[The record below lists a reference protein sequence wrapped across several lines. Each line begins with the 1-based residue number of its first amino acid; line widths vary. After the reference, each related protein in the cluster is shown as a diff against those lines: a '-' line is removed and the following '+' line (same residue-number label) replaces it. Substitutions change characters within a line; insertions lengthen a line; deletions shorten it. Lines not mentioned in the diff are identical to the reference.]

1 MLRFFA
7 PYKKEFILGPLFK
20 LAEAVLELMLPTV
33 TAFIIDRGII
43 AGDRGEVLKWG
54 AVMLI
59 FAVTGWTA
67 AIVCQFF
74 ASRASQGLGTDLRNS
89 LFEKIFSLSERQRRR
104 FGSDSLTN
112 RVIVDVNQIQTGAA
126 MVIRLLIRAP
136 FLCIGGIV
144 MAAILNPPLS
154 LLFILLT
161 GVTAAVSAAIF
172 FKSVPMSRK
181 AQNLLDSLTV
191 KLRQNLSGVRVI
203 RAFTAE
209 EREINAFRQ
218 STAAHEKQAAAAGI
232 LTALTEPTTT
242 LLLNFGIIGVIAFGG
257 WRVRNG
263 EMSRGE
269 IVALVNYF
277 IMILNAFVVISNLAV
292 LFSKTAA
299 AAGRVKEILDTKTE
313 EAPDGES
320 ALPPEQT
327 DTPLIEFQNV
337 TFRYAP
343 GTDAALKNVSFRL
356 FKGRMMGVIGGT
368 GSGKTTLGDLIQRFY
383 EIDEGRIL
391 INGTDI
397 RKLSPAVVR
406 GLTAAVSQEKTLFS
420 GTIAENLRWGNPN
433 ADDAGLEAAL
443 RAARAEAFVK
453 ALPAGLQ
460 TPVERGGVNF
470 SGGQRQRLCLARAFL
485 KPAPVL
491 LLDDAF
497 SALDAETGAAVRA
510 GVEERRQTQAVIV
523 ISQRTENLRRADFIL
538 TLENGAVVGIG
549 THESLL
555 KTCAVYREIAA
566 SQGEGS

>member
-161 GVTAAVSAAIF
+161 GATAAVSAAIF

-299 AAGRVKEILDTKTE
+299 AAGRVKEILNTKTE
-313 EAPDGES
+313 EATDGES

-343 GTDAALKNVSFRL
+343 GTDAALKNVSFRR
-356 FKGRMMGVIGGT
+356 FKGRMMVVIGGT

-397 RKLSPAVVR
+397 RELSPAVVR

-433 ADDAGLEAAL
+433 ADDAELEAAL

-538 TLENGAVVGIG
+538 TLENGAVAGIG

-555 KTCAVYREIAA
+555 KTCTVYREIAA

>member
-43 AGDRGEVLKWG
+43 AGDRDEVLKWG

-161 GVTAAVSAAIF
+161 GATAAVSAAIF

-538 TLENGAVVGIG
+538 TLENGAVAGIG

-555 KTCAVYREIAA
+555 KTCTVYREIAA

>member
-161 GVTAAVSAAIF
+161 GATAAVSAAIF

-299 AAGRVKEILDTKTE
+299 AAGRVKEILNTKTE
-313 EAPDGES
+313 EATDGES

-397 RKLSPAVVR
+397 RELSPAVVR

-538 TLENGAVVGIG
+538 TLENGSVAGAG

-555 KTCAVYREIAA
+555 KTCTVYREIAA

>member
-89 LFEKIFSLSERQRRR
+89 LFEKIFSLSERQRRC

-161 GVTAAVSAAIF
+161 GATAAVSAVIF

-313 EAPDGES
+313 EATDGES

-397 RKLSPAVVR
+397 REFSPAVVR

-433 ADDAGLEAAL
+433 ADDAELEAAL

-538 TLENGAVVGIG
+538 TLENGAVAGIG

-555 KTCAVYREIAA
+555 KTCTVYREIAA

>member
-1 MLRFFA
+1 MLRFLA

-33 TAFIIDRGII
+33 TAFIIDRGIV

-54 AVMLI
+54 AVMLV
-59 FAVTGWTA
+59 FALTGWA
-67 AIVCQFF
+67 AAVVCQFF

-89 LFEKIFSLSERQRRR
+89 LFEKIFSLSESQRRR

-161 GVTAAVSAAIF
+161 GATAAVSAAIF

-299 AAGRVKEILDTKTE
+299 AAGRVKEILNTKTE
-313 EAPDGES
+313 EATDGES

-397 RKLSPAVVR
+397 RELSPAVVR

-433 ADDAGLEAAL
+433 ADDAELEAAL
-443 RAARAEAFVK
+443 RAARAEDFVK
-453 ALPAGLQ
+453 SLPAGLQ

-510 GVEERRQTQAVIV
+510 GVEGRRQSQAVIV

-538 TLENGAVVGIG
+538 TLENGAVAGIG

-555 KTCAVYREIAA
+555 KTCTVYREIAA

>member
-161 GVTAAVSAAIF
+161 GATAAVSAVIF

-299 AAGRVKEILDTKTE
+299 AAGRVKEILNTETE
-313 EAPDGES
+313 EATDGES

-397 RKLSPAVVR
+397 RELSPAVVR

-433 ADDAGLEAAL
+433 ADDAELEAAL

-538 TLENGAVVGIG
+538 TLENGAVAGIG

-555 KTCAVYREIAA
+555 KTCTVYREIAA

>member
-1 MLRFFA
+1 MLRFLA

-33 TAFIIDRGII
+33 TAFIIDRGIV

-54 AVMLI
+54 AVMLV
-59 FAVTGWTA
+59 FALTGWA
-67 AIVCQFF
+67 AAVVCQFF

-89 LFEKIFSLSERQRRR
+89 LFEKIFSLSENQRQR

-161 GVTAAVSAAIF
+161 GVTAAVSAVIF

-181 AQNLLDSLTV
+181 AQSLLDALTV
-191 KLRQNLSGVRVI
+191 RLRQNLSGVRVI

-209 EREINAFRQ
+209 EREINAFRK

-232 LTALTEPTTT
+232 LTALTEPATT

-269 IVALVNYF
+269 IVALINYF
-277 IMILNAFVVISNLAV
+277 IMILNAFVVVSNLAV

-299 AAGRVKEILDTKTE
+299 ATARVKEILNSDSGETT
-313 EAPDGES
+313 DG
-320 ALPPEQT
+320 AAVLPPGQNQI
-327 DTPLIEFQNV
+327 PLIEFQNV

-343 GTDAALKNVSFRL
+343 GTEAALKNVSFRL
-356 FKGRMMGVIGGT
+356 FKGQMMGIIGGT
-368 GSGKTTLGDLIQRFY
+368 GSGKTTLGDLIQRFHQT
-383 EIDEGRIL
+383 DEGRIL
-391 INGTDI
+391 VNGSDI
-397 RKLSPAVVR
+397 RELSPKAVR
-406 GLTAAVSQEKTLFS
+406 ELTAAVSQEKTLFS
-420 GTIAENLRWGNPN
+420 GTVAENLRWGNPD

-443 RAARAEAFVK
+443 RAARAEDFVK
-453 ALPAGLQ
+453 SLPAGLQ

-538 TLENGAVVGIG
+538 TLENGAVVGAG

>member
-1 MLRFFA
+1 MLRFLA

-20 LAEAVLELMLPTV
+20 LTEAVLELMLPTV
-33 TAFIIDRGII
+33 TAFIIDRGIV

-54 AVMLI
+54 AVMLV
-59 FAVTGWTA
+59 FALTGWA
-67 AIVCQFF
+67 AAVVCQFF

-89 LFEKIFSLSERQRRR
+89 LFEKIFSLSESQRQR
-104 FGSDSLTN
+104 FGNDSLTN

-161 GVTAAVSAAIF
+161 GVTAAVSAVIF

-181 AQNLLDSLTV
+181 AQSLLDALTV
-191 KLRQNLSGVRVI
+191 RLRQNLSGVRVI

-209 EREINAFRQ
+209 EREINAFRK

-232 LTALTEPTTT
+232 LTALTEPATT
-242 LLLNFGIIGVIAFGG
+242 LLLNFGVIGVIAFGG

-269 IVALVNYF
+269 IVALINYF
-277 IMILNAFVVISNLAV
+277 IMILNAFVVVSNLAV

-299 AAGRVKEILDTKTE
+299 ATARVKEILNSDSGETT
-313 EAPDGES
+313 DG
-320 ALPPEQT
+320 AAVLPPGQNQI
-327 DTPLIEFQNV
+327 PLIEFQNV

-343 GTDAALKNVSFRL
+343 GTEAALKNVSFRL
-356 FKGRMMGVIGGT
+356 FKGQMMGIIGGT
-368 GSGKTTLGDLIQRFY
+368 GSGKTTLGDLIQRFHQT
-383 EIDEGRIL
+383 DEGRIL
-391 INGTDI
+391 VNGTDI
-397 RKLSPAVVR
+397 RELSPKAVR
-406 GLTAAVSQEKTLFS
+406 ELTAAVSQEKTLFS
-420 GTIAENLRWGNPN
+420 GTVTENLRWGNPD
-433 ADDAGLEAAL
+433 ADEAGLEAAL
-443 RAARAEAFVK
+443 RAARAEDFVK
-453 ALPAGLQ
+453 SLPAGLQ

-538 TLENGAVVGIG
+538 TLENGAVAGIG

-555 KTCAVYREIAA
+555 KTCTVYREIAA

>member
-43 AGDRGEVLKWG
+43 AGNRGEVLKWG

-161 GVTAAVSAAIF
+161 GVTAAVSAVIF

-181 AQNLLDSLTV
+181 AQSLLDALTV
-191 KLRQNLSGVRVI
+191 RLRQNLSGVRVI

-232 LTALTEPTTT
+232 LTALTEPATT
-242 LLLNFGIIGVIAFGG
+242 LLLNFGVIGVIAFGG

-299 AAGRVKEILDTKTE
+299 AAGRVKEILNTKTE
-313 EAPDGES
+313 EATDGES

-397 RKLSPAVVR
+397 RELSPAVVR

-433 ADDAGLEAAL
+433 ADDAELEAAL

-538 TLENGAVVGIG
+538 TLENGAVAGIG

-555 KTCAVYREIAA
+555 KTCTVYREIAA

>member
-1 MLRFFA
+1 MLRFLA

-161 GVTAAVSAAIF
+161 GATAAVSAAIF

-181 AQNLLDSLTV
+181 AQTLLDSLTV

-299 AAGRVKEILDTKTE
+299 AAGRVKEILNTKTE
-313 EAPDGES
+313 EATDGES

-510 GVEERRQTQAVIV
+510 GVEGRRQSQAVIV

-538 TLENGAVVGIG
+538 TLENGAVVGAG

>member
-161 GVTAAVSAAIF
+161 GATAAVSAAIF

-181 AQNLLDSLTV
+181 AQTLLDSLTV

-313 EAPDGES
+313 EATDGKS

-397 RKLSPAVVR
+397 RELSPEVVR

-433 ADDAGLEAAL
+433 ADDAELEAAL

-538 TLENGAVVGIG
+538 TLENGAVAGIG

-555 KTCAVYREIAA
+555 KTCTVYREIAA

>member
-161 GVTAAVSAAIF
+161 GATAAVSAAIF

-181 AQNLLDSLTV
+181 AQTLLDSLTV

-292 LFSKTAA
+292 LFSKTVA

-313 EAPDGES
+313 EATDGES

-397 RKLSPAVVR
+397 RELSPAVVR

-433 ADDAGLEAAL
+433 ADDAELEAAL

-460 TPVERGGVNF
+460 APVERGGANF

-538 TLENGAVVGIG
+538 TLENGAVAGIG

-555 KTCAVYREIAA
+555 KTCTVYREIAA

>member
-43 AGDRGEVLKWG
+43 AGNRGEVLKWG
-54 AVMLI
+54 AVMLV

-161 GVTAAVSAAIF
+161 GVTAAVSAVIF

-181 AQNLLDSLTV
+181 AQSLLDALTV
-191 KLRQNLSGVRVI
+191 RLRQNLSGVRVI

-232 LTALTEPTTT
+232 LTALTEPATT
-242 LLLNFGIIGVIAFGG
+242 LLLNFGVIGVIAFGG

-299 AAGRVKEILDTKTE
+299 AAGRVKEILNTKTE
-313 EAPDGES
+313 EATDGES

-397 RKLSPAVVR
+397 RELSPAVVR

-433 ADDAGLEAAL
+433 ADDAELEAAL

-538 TLENGAVVGIG
+538 TLENGAVAGIG

-555 KTCAVYREIAA
+555 KTCTVYREIAA

>member
-43 AGDRGEVLKWG
+43 AGDRDEVLKWG

-161 GVTAAVSAAIF
+161 GATAAVSAAIF

-397 RKLSPAVVR
+397 RELSPAVVR

-433 ADDAGLEAAL
+433 ADDAELEAAL

-497 SALDAETGAAVRA
+497 SALDAETGAAVGA

-538 TLENGAVVGIG
+538 TLENGAVAGIG

-555 KTCAVYREIAA
+555 KTCTVYREIAA
-566 SQGEGS
+566 SQGEGP

>member
-59 FAVTGWTA
+59 FAVTVWTA

-161 GVTAAVSAAIF
+161 GVTAAVSAVIF

-299 AAGRVKEILDTKTE
+299 AAGRVKEILNTKTE
-313 EAPDGES
+313 EATDGES

-397 RKLSPAVVR
+397 RELSPAVVR

-433 ADDAGLEAAL
+433 ADDAELEAAL

-538 TLENGAVVGIG
+538 TLENGAVAGIG

-555 KTCAVYREIAA
+555 KTCTVYREIAA

>member
-161 GVTAAVSAAIF
+161 GATAAVSAVIF

-313 EAPDGES
+313 EATDGES

-397 RKLSPAVVR
+397 REFSPAVVR

-433 ADDAGLEAAL
+433 ADDAELEAAL

-538 TLENGAVVGIG
+538 TLENGAVAGIG

-555 KTCAVYREIAA
+555 KTCTVYREIAA

>member
-1 MLRFFA
+1 MLRFLA

-59 FAVTGWTA
+59 LAVTGWTA
-67 AIVCQFF
+67 AIVGQFI

-112 RVIVDVNQIQTGAA
+112 RVIVDINQIQTGAA

-161 GVTAAVSAAIF
+161 GATAAVSAAIF

-299 AAGRVKEILDTKTE
+299 AAGRVKEILNTKTE
-313 EAPDGES
+313 EATDGES

-397 RKLSPAVVR
+397 RELSPAVVR

-433 ADDAGLEAAL
+433 ADDAELEAAL

-460 TPVERGGVNF
+460 APVERGGVNF

-538 TLENGAVVGIG
+538 TLENGAVAGIG

-555 KTCAVYREIAA
+555 KTCTVYREIAA

>member
-161 GVTAAVSAAIF
+161 GATAAVSAAIF

-299 AAGRVKEILDTKTE
+299 AAGRVKEILNTKTE
-313 EAPDGES
+313 EATDGES

-397 RKLSPAVVR
+397 RELSPAVVR

-433 ADDAGLEAAL
+433 ADDAELEAAL

-497 SALDAETGAAVRA
+497 SALDAETGVAVRA

-538 TLENGAVVGIG
+538 TLENGAVAGIG

-555 KTCAVYREIAA
+555 KTCTVYREIAA